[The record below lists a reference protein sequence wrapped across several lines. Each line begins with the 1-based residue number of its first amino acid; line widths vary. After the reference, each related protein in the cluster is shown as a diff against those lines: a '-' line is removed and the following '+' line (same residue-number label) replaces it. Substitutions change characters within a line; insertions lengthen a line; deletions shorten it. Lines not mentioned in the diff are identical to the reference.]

1 MVTLLATDAVM
12 EQPAEASA
20 DAAPATLSRS
30 AGRAFVAV
38 SLLLFRGLVLTGR
51 GIVFTGRVTA
61 GLFAS
66 TFDAAVTTAGAR
78 DDDGRPL
85 NIWPPKLG

>member
-1 MVTLLATDAVM
+1 MVTLLATEATLA
-12 EQPAEASA
+12 PAAEATA
-20 DAAPATLSRS
+20 EVTRPAFAGP
-30 AGRAFVAV
+30 AGRAFVTV
-38 SLLLFRGLVLTGR
+38 GLVLCRGLVLTGR
-51 GIVFTGRVTA
+51 GIAWSGRAAAWV
-61 GLFAS
+61 FAS